1 MRIPPIVLPVAALA
15 LLTACGGGSSTSTT
29 GSGPAPTTGVVP
41 ASPATAS
48 SAPPAGGSST
58 TAGSVLTGT
67 VGKGDAFV
75 IALVDSTGAK
85 VKTLKAGTYQVK
97 VKDLSK
103 IHDFHL
109 VGPGVDK
116 ATGVP
121 DVVDVTWSV
130 NLTAGSYT
138 YKCDPHAAHMFG
150 TFTVT

>member
-1 MRIPPIVLPVAALA
+1 MGSHHIVLPVAVLA
-15 LLTACGGGSSTSTT
+15 LLTACGGGSGKSTA
-29 GSGPAPTTGVVP
+29 GSGSAPTTAALP
-41 ASPATAS
+41 TSPSTPT
-48 SAPPAGGSST
+48 SAPPAGGSSS
-58 TAGSVLTGT
+58 TAGSVLNGT

-85 VKTLKAGTYQVK
+85 VTTLKAGTYQVK

-130 NLTAGSYT
+130 TLTAGSYT
-138 YKCDPHAAHMFG
+138 YKCDPHATQMVG

>member
-1 MRIPPIVLPVAALA
+1 MRSPQIVLPVAVLA

-29 GSGPAPTTGVVP
+29 GSGPTPTTAVVP
-41 ASPATAS
+41 ASPATTS
-48 SAPPAGGSST
+48 SAPSGGGSSS
-58 TAGSVLTGT
+58 AGGSVLTGT
-67 VGKGDAFV
+67 VGKGDAFS

-85 VKTLKAGTYQVK
+85 VTTLKAGTYQVK

-116 ATGVP
+116 ATGVT
-121 DVVDVTWSV
+121 DVIDVTWSV

-138 YKCDPHAAHMFG
+138 YKCDPHATQMVG

>member
-1 MRIPPIVLPVAALA
+1 MRIPQIVVPVAVLA
-15 LLTACGGGSSTSTT
+15 LLTGCGGGSSTSTT

-41 ASPATAS
+41 ASPATTN
-48 SAPPAGGSST
+48 SAAPAGGSSS
-58 TAGSVLTGT
+58 AGGSVLTGT

-85 VKTLKAGTYQVK
+85 VNTLKAGTYQVK

-116 ATGVP
+116 ATSVP

-138 YKCDPHAAHMFG
+138 YKCDPHAAHMVG